1 MLIGRGCDKSYTDD
15 HNTIKESV
23 AMQPQDPIQPAQPV
37 DPNIIQPAAPVPAPD
52 VTQSPAPQP
61 IQQFPPEQIPQP
73 VMPVQDPLQPVVQP
87 QPTVNAFTPPTGPVP
102 AATAKNSRKG
112 LIISLAILLIVLI
125 FSMSG
130 GFFLLDRSNK
140 KAADQSTNNDMTIS
154 ATDEFATDTT
164 QGASSNDTATAEL
177 SEKAINETITDE
189 SLGTTIKVNKVR
201 RNVPFNADLSTLNKS
216 QTSFAVEVTVSAG
229 DKYGST
235 VSSSNFKLI
244 SGSKTTSE
252 SDIPFKDYV
261 AKEKL
266 VVLETPTRGKSATG
280 WLFFYVSKDQAE
292 PASLRYTRG
301 EAKVIGGT
309 GGSIPAKQA
318 DVAL

>member
-1 MLIGRGCDKSYTDD
+1 
-15 HNTIKESV
+15 
-23 AMQPQDPIQPAQPV
+23 MQPQDPLQPAQPT
-37 DPNIIQPAAPVPAPD
+37 DPNIVQPTQPMPAQD
-52 VTQSPAPQP
+52 VTQPPVPQPVPQPQAPQP
-61 IQQFPPEQIPQP
+61 IQQPMPQP
-73 VMPVQDPLQPVVQP
+73 VMPIEEPVQPVMQP
-87 QPTVNAFTPPTGPVP
+87 QPTVNAFTPPTDPLP
-102 AATAKNSRKG
+102 AAKAKNSRKG
-112 LIISLAILLIVLI
+112 LIISLAILLVVLV

-130 GFFLLDRSNK
+130 GFFLLDRSDK
-140 KAADQSTNNDMTIS
+140 KAAEQSA
-154 ATDEFATDTT
+154 ATDTALSTTDELATDTT
-164 QGASSNDTATAEL
+164 PTADTNNAAATEL

-189 SLGTTIKVNKVR
+189 ALGTTIKVNKVR
-201 RNVPFNADLSTLNKS
+201 RNVPFNADLSALDKS
-216 QTSFAVEVTVSAG
+216 QTSFAVEVTVTAG

-244 SGSKTTSE
+244 TGSKTTSE
-252 SDIPFKDYV
+252 SDIPFQDYV

-266 VVLETPTRGKSATG
+266 AVFETPTRGKSATG

-292 PASLRYTRG
+292 PASLRYARG

>member
-1 MLIGRGCDKSYTDD
+1 
-15 HNTIKESV
+15 
-23 AMQPQDPIQPAQPV
+23 MQPQDPIQPAQPV
-37 DPNIIQPAAPVPAPD
+37 DPNIIQPTAPVPASD
-52 VTQSPAPQP
+52 VLQSPASQP
-61 IQQFPPEQIPQP
+61 IQQSPPQPIPQP
-73 VMPVQDPLQPVVQP
+73 VMPVQEPVQPVAQP
-87 QPTVNAFTPPTGPVP
+87 QPTVSAFSPPTDPTP
-102 AATAKNSRKG
+102 AATAKSSRKG
-112 LIISLAILLIVLI
+112 LIISLVILVIVLI

-130 GFFLLDRSNK
+130 GFFLLDRSDK
-140 KAADQSTNNDMTIS
+140 KAADQSTTNDTALS
-154 ATDEFATDTT
+154 ATDELATDTT
-164 QGASSNDTATAEL
+164 QSAASNDSATAEL
-177 SEKAINETITDE
+177 SEKTINETITDE
-189 SLGTTIKVNKVR
+189 ALGTTIKVNKVR
-201 RNVPFNADLSTLNKS
+201 RNVPFNADLSALNKS

-244 SGSKTTSE
+244 TGSKTTSE
-252 SDIPFKDYV
+252 SDIPFQDYV

-292 PASLRYTRG
+292 PASLRYARG

-318 DVAL
+318 DVSL